1 MYFLDQAFASYS
13 LSDLGHS
20 RWLTIGTSMRTLLAA
35 LALGLHRLHAVT
47 LADPLVGSWYIGGF
61 NRLTPAMIRY
71 AVIAAVASRPS
82 ESLSVALLEDD
93 RAVMNIDSYEAQL
106 REELEWV
113 YSVDLQVFQL
123 LGTLVGPDAHAC
135 VGIHVQCGAAW

>member
-1 MYFLDQAFASYS
+1 
-13 LSDLGHS
+13 
-20 RWLTIGTSMRTLLAA
+20 
-35 LALGLHRLHAVT
+35 
-47 LADPLVGSWYIGGF
+47 
-61 NRLTPAMIRY
+61 MIRY

-82 ESLSVALLEDD
+82 GSLSVALLEDD

-123 LGTLVGPDAHAC
+123 LGTIVGPDAHAT
-135 VGIHVQCGAAW
+135 ALRTD